1 MSELKIKNKDVV
13 VPGEI
18 LATGMEFLPSYG
30 TYREGDKIQA
40 NRLGLVQLEG
50 KVLKIIPLSGTYIP
64 KRGDTVIAQVEEILM
79 SGWRADLNCAYSA
92 VLGLKDATSEFIQKG
107 ADLTHYFQIGDY
119 IVTKIVN
126 VTTQNLIDIS
136 MKGPGLKRIRGGR
149 IIKVDPYKVPRIIG
163 KQGSMVSMIKTSTD
177 CRVMVGQNGVAW
189 IQGEPKSEIIAEE
202 AIRKIESESH
212 IAGLTDRM
220 KKYLEDK
227 TGKKIE
233 DREPR
238 SDTNA
243 V

>member
-92 VLGLKDATSEFIQKG
+92 VLGLKDATSEFI
-107 ADLTHYFQIGDY
+107 L
-119 IVTKIVN
+119 
-126 VTTQNLIDIS
+126 L
-136 MKGPGLKRIRGGR
+136 
-149 IIKVDPYKVPRIIG
+149 
-163 KQGSMVSMIKTSTD
+163 
-177 CRVMVGQNGVAW
+177 GQ
-189 IQGEPKSEIIAEE
+189 
-202 AIRKIESESH
+202 
-212 IAGLTDRM
+212 
-220 KKYLEDK
+220 
-227 TGKKIE
+227 
-233 DREPR
+233 
-238 SDTNA
+238 
-243 V
+243 